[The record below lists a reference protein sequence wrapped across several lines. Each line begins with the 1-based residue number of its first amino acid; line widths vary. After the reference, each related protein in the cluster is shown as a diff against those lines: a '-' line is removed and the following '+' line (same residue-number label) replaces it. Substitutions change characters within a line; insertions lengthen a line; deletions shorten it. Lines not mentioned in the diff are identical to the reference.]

1 MNHVLRIMQ
10 GELDK
15 STMFMLDLVQA
26 FYLLMTKELK

>member
-15 STMFMLDLVQA
+15 STMIMLDLVQA